1 MWTLRSSTAAG
12 KTKTKRKKD
21 KKTKEKEKNTQ
32 EQHSCRQ
39 ELDHPGKRET
49 GGGEEAQLQVF
60 FSEMKTCLVSISKF
74 SFAAVTVRRHIKT
87 LKLKR

>member
-39 ELDHPGKRET
+39 EFNHPGKREA

-60 FSEMKTCLVSISKF
+60 FSNENMFGFNIYKVLFCS
-74 SFAAVTVRRHIKT
+74 RRSSAT
-87 LKLKR
+87 GFFL